1 MNIISILN
9 NRKSVRNYLRD
20 EVNVEILNK
29 IIMHGENSEALNNNI
44 DVQFKLIVDGHQFS
58 KKIRGHAGYFG
69 KVFDAPHYI
78 VVVSEDKN
86 GFLENIG
93 YRMEKLM
100 IKAHE
105 LGVST
110 CWMELLFEH
119 DKMNKILDIKDN
131 YKALVFT
138 PLGYEKASLIDKFL
152 KVENHKEKQRRDIN
166 EMVTFDK
173 WNNYRKSKTEL
184 ESTYI
189 KILDYA
195 RLSPSWG
202 NKQPWKFLIDGESLL
217 ICCRQEKFVVRKE
230 KLNYYKIDCGI
241 IMLYV
246 KLLADAFGVNGKWRV
261 SHSRDSLN
269 KYNIPDDYEYVG
281 SFTRI

>member
-9 NRKSVRNYLRD
+9 DRKSVRNYLQN

-29 IIMHGENSEALNNNI
+29 IIIHGANSEALYNNI

-78 VVVSEDKN
+78 VAVSEDKN

-93 YRMEKLM
+93 YRMERLM

-105 LGVST
+105 LGICT
-110 CWMELLFEH
+110 CWMELLFDT
-119 DKMNKILDIKDN
+119 DKMNKILNIKEG
-131 YKALVFT
+131 YKALLFT
-138 PLGYEKASLIDKFL
+138 PLGYEKSSLIDKFI
-152 KVENHKEKQRRDIN
+152 KVENYKEKQRRDLN
-166 EMVTFDK
+166 EIITFDK
-173 WNNYRKSKTEL
+173 WHNYRKSKTEL
-184 ESTYI
+184 ESDYL

-202 NKQPWKFLIDGESLL
+202 NKQPWRFLIDGESLL
-217 ICCRQEKFVVRKE
+217 IFCKQEKFVMRKE

-246 KLLADAFGVNGKWRV
+246 RLLSDAIGINGKWGV
-261 SHSRDSLN
+261 DYPKDSLN
-269 KYNIPDDYEYVG
+269 KYNVPDDYEYIG
-281 SFTRI
+281 SFTTI

>member
-1 MNIISILN
+1 MNVISILN
-9 NRKSVRNYLRD
+9 NRKSVRNYLQN

-29 IIMHGENSEALNNNI
+29 IIMHGANSAALYNDI

-78 VVVSEDKN
+78 VAVSEDKN

-93 YRMEKLM
+93 YRMENLM

-105 LGVST
+105 FGIST
-110 CWMELLFEH
+110 CWMELLFGT
-119 DKMNKILDIKDN
+119 DKMSKILDIKEG

-138 PLGYEKASLIDKFL
+138 PLGYEKASLIEKFI
-152 KVENHKEKQRRDIN
+152 KAEKYNEKQRKELN
-166 EMVTFDK
+166 EIITFDK
-173 WNNYRKSKTEL
+173 WHNYRKRKTEL
-184 ESTYI
+184 ESEYL

-202 NKQPWKFLIDGESLL
+202 NKQPWRFLIDGESLL
-217 ICCRQEKFVVRKE
+217 IFCKKEKFVTRKR

-241 IMLYV
+241 IMLYI
-246 KLLADAFGVNGKWRV
+246 KLLADTFGITGRWRV
-261 SHSRDSLN
+261 GSPKDSLS
-269 KYNIPDDYEYVG
+269 KYSIPNDFECIG
-281 SFTRI
+281 SFITQ

>member
-9 NRKSVRNYLRD
+9 NRKSVRNYLQK

-29 IIMHGENSEALNNNI
+29 IIMNGANSQALYNDI

-78 VVVSEDKN
+78 VAVSEEKN

-105 LGVST
+105 LGIST
-110 CWMELLFEH
+110 CWMELLFDT
-119 DKMNKILDIKDN
+119 DKMNKILGINDN

-138 PLGYEKASLIDKFL
+138 PLGYEKASLIDKFI
-152 KVENHKEKQRRDIN
+152 KVENHKEKQRRDLN
-166 EMVTFDK
+166 ETITFDK
-173 WNNYRKSKTEL
+173 WNSYRKSETQL
-184 ESTYI
+184 ESDYI

-217 ICCRQEKFVVRKE
+217 IFCKQEKFVVRKE
-230 KLNYYKIDCGI
+230 KSNYYKIDCGI

-246 KLLADAFGVNGKWRV
+246 KLLAGAFGVNGKWQV
-261 SHSRDSLN
+261 DYPKDSLN
-269 KYNIPDDYEYVG
+269 KYNIPDDYEHIG
-281 SFTRI
+281 SFTTI